1 MRVRFPR
8 ATQLDSVLAHVF
20 AAMIYCC
27 ADGLGVLITRF
38 LSHTR
43 VLCSSLDF
51 MRTNDQVDQGGGVS
65 PTDLTS
71 ALDAIG
77 FSAECVATTTTEEP
91 TLDENGVN
99 AVWAIASA
107 LGERARCI
115 RRGNSE
121 GQRSDT
127 RDHTL
132 ANRIRLYFEHLPR
145 KKNHPFKAEGLV
157 SEK

>member
-1 MRVRFPR
+1 
-8 ATQLDSVLAHVF
+8 
-20 AAMIYCC
+20 
-27 ADGLGVLITRF
+27 
-38 LSHTR
+38 
-43 VLCSSLDF
+43 

-107 LGERARCI
+107 LGERAHCI
-115 RRGNSE
+115 RRGHSE

-127 RDHTL
+127 
-132 ANRIRLYFEHLPR
+132 RLYFEHLPR
-145 KKNHPFKAEGLV
+145 KKKHPFKAEGLV